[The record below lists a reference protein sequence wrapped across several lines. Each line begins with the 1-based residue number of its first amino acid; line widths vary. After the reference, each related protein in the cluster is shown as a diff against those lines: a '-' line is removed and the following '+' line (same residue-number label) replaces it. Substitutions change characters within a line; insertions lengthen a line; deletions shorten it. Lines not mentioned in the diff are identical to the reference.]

1 MIIKL
6 LLLAI
11 YGILQLYF
19 GVIIISFIL
28 SWIPGSHNWKIGRMI
43 FNASNWYME
52 SFRGKLIIGIFDMGS
67 LVGYVVYE
75 FLMNLLW
82 QCISIL

>member
-1 MIIKL
+1 MLRIQNNDNKTIATCYIWNIAII
-6 LLLAI
+6 
-11 YGILQLYF
+11 F
-19 GVIIISFIL
+19 
-28 SWIPGSHNWKIGRMI
+28 W
-43 FNASNWYME
+43 SNWYME